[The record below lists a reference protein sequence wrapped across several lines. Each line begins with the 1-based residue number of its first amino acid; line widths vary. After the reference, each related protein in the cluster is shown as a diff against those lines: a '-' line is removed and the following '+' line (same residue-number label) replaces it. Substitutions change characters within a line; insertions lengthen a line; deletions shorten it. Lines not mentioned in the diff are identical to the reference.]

1 MPWALCKATAR
12 TACNCRHNHP
22 KDHPMIRWMLLIFV
36 LLVVLNS
43 ATGVIRKVGLGR
55 LPGDFTFRLLGR
67 EFFIPCASA
76 VLVTVL
82 LMCVIKL
89 CAWLL

>member
-1 MPWALCKATAR
+1 
-12 TACNCRHNHP
+12 
-22 KDHPMIRWMLLIFV
+22 MIRWMLLIFV
-36 LLVVLNS
+36 LLVLLNS

-67 EFFIPCASA
+67 EVFLPCASA

-82 LMCVIKL
+82 LFSTVKL
-89 CAWLL
+89 LAWLF